1 MIVIIE
7 KLNSLDDRTTF
18 TPASPCKLTESGYV
32 TWSSISCGLR
42 PIQSVKT
49 ITWFSERSGI
59 ASTGIVSMARVPAT
73 PTAIAAR
80 ITRNRLRIDH
90 SMIDSI
96 KGRPREKRVDAG
108 ASPDDVRRLPE
119 GRSPRR
125 LRDRRR
131 LRLRPRRWVQPA
143 LRI

>member
-18 TPASPCKLTESGYV
+18 TPASPCRLTESGYV

-49 ITWFSERSGI
+49 ITWFSDRSGI
-59 ASTGIVSMARVPAT
+59 ASTGIVIIARVPAT
-73 PTAIAAR
+73 PSASAAR
-80 ITRNRLRIDH
+80 ITRYRLRIDH

-96 KGRPREKRVDAG
+96 MPDRPLEPRI
-108 ASPDDVRRLPE
+108 ASRYYWKIEFITGLNTDE
-119 GRSPRR
+119 T
-125 LRDRRR
+125 
-131 LRLRPRRWVQPA
+131 
-143 LRI
+143 RIRQE